1 MSFLQ
6 VKEKFLSRF
15 EDKISKEVIY
25 IAWPVLLELLLGSLF
40 SMLDMMMLGQL
51 PKAEAAASVA
61 SVGVTN
67 QPLFLGLAVLQA
79 LNVGGTAMVAR
90 YIGQKKVE
98 KVGSTVKHIILINMF
113 IVLPIVIWAQI
124 NARSIMSFM
133 GAEQQTI
140 DIGINY
146 FRVIMYGFI
155 FQGFN
160 SSLFAVLRGVGDTK
174 VPMKINIK
182 VNGFNVLGN
191 ALLIYGLF
199 FFPRMGVTGA
209 GISTLLSHVIASIM
223 LISYFLR
230 GKTKIKIN
238 FKEKFAFDKNII
250 LNFIRIGVPSSLEQL
265 SLRLGMLLYVK
276 IVASLGTIVY
286 ASHQICINILG
297 LSFTTGQAFSIA
309 ASSLTGRTLGE
320 GEPKKAEEYVL
331 RCRQLGSILASLIA
345 LGFFFFGKQILS
357 LYTTDNDIINSA
369 SIALKIVAIIQPF
382 QSSAFVLA
390 GALRGAG
397 DTVFPLISTAIGIM
411 GVRVVF
417 AYIFVNFFNLAL
429 PGAWIAMF
437 LDQVFRWVLIYLRFK
452 SGKWKTIK
460 LR

>member
-1 MSFLQ
+1 MSFLPIR
-6 VKEKFLSRF
+6 EKIFSRF
-15 EDKISKEVIY
+15 ENEISKNVIY
-25 IAWPVLLELLLGSLF
+25 IAWPVLIELLLGSLF

-51 PKAEAAASVA
+51 PKSESAASVA
-61 SVGVTN
+61 AVGITN
-67 QPLFLGLAVLQA
+67 QPLFLGLAVIQA

-90 YIGQKKVE
+90 YVGQKKTERVA
-98 KVGSTVKHIILINMF
+98 STVKHIILINMF
-113 IVLPIVIWAQI
+113 IVVPIVIWAQI
-124 NARSIMSFM
+124 NARTIMSFM

-174 VPMKINIK
+174 IPMKINIK
-182 VNGFNVLGN
+182 VNGFNVVGN
-191 ALLIYGLF
+191 ALLIYGLL
-199 FFPRMGVTGA
+199 FFPQMGVTGA
-209 GISTLLSHVIASIM
+209 GISTLLSHVIALIM
-223 LISYFLR
+223 LISYFIR
-230 GKTKIKIN
+230 GKTKIKID
-238 FKEKFAFDKNII
+238 FKERFYFDKNII
-250 LNFIRIGVPSSLEQL
+250 FNFIKIGVPSSLEQL
-265 SLRLGMLLYVK
+265 GLRLGMLLYVK

-320 GEPKKAEEYVL
+320 GEPKKAEQYVL
-331 RCRQLGSILASLIA
+331 KCRQLGSILSSVIA
-345 LGFFFFGKQILS
+345 LVLFFFGKQILS
-357 LYTTDNDIINSA
+357 LYTKDNDIINSA
-369 SIALKIVAIIQPF
+369 SIALKIIAVIQPF

-397 DTVFPLISTAIGIM
+397 DTVFPLISTTIGIV
-411 GVRVVF
+411 GIRVVF

-429 PGAWIAMF
+429 PGAWIAML
-437 LDQVFRWVLIYLRFK
+437 LDQVFRWLLIYLRFK

>member
-6 VKEKFLSRF
+6 VKEKILSRF

-40 SMLDMMMLGQL
+40 SMLDMMMLGKL

-90 YIGQKKVE
+90 YIGQKKID

-133 GAEQQTI
+133 GAERQTI

-146 FRVIMYGFI
+146 FRVIMYGLI

-182 VNGFNVLGN
+182 VNSVNPKANL
-191 ALLIYGLF
+191 
-199 FFPRMGVTGA
+199 
-209 GISTLLSHVIASIM
+209 
-223 LISYFLR
+223 
-230 GKTKIKIN
+230 KK
-238 FKEKFAFDKNII
+238 
-250 LNFIRIGVPSSLEQL
+250 
-265 SLRLGMLLYVK
+265 
-276 IVASLGTIVY
+276 
-286 ASHQICINILG
+286 
-297 LSFTTGQAFSIA
+297 
-309 ASSLTGRTLGE
+309 SLTDLTGLTE
-320 GEPKKAEEYVL
+320 
-331 RCRQLGSILASLIA
+331 
-345 LGFFFFGKQILS
+345 KQKRI
-357 LYTTDNDIINSA
+357 
-369 SIALKIVAIIQPF
+369 
-382 QSSAFVLA
+382 
-390 GALRGAG
+390 
-397 DTVFPLISTAIGIM
+397 
-411 GVRVVF
+411 
-417 AYIFVNFFNLAL
+417 
-429 PGAWIAMF
+429 
-437 LDQVFRWVLIYLRFK
+437 
-452 SGKWKTIK
+452 
-460 LR
+460 